1 MARRLPPGR
10 INEDEQVASTDVSRF
25 LVIGFVIAGALGF
38 LIGLGWIVWNLIRPY
53 FVG

>member
-10 INEDEQVASTDVSRF
+10 INEDEQVASTDVSRL
-25 LVIGFVIAGALGF
+25 LVLGLVIAGVLGF
-38 LIGLGWIVWNLIRPY
+38 LIGLGWVVWNLIRPH

>member
-10 INEDEQVASTDVSRF
+10 ITEDEQVASTDVSRL
-25 LVIGFVIAGALGF
+25 LVLGFVIAGVLGF
-38 LIGLGWIVWNLIRPY
+38 LIGLGWVVWNLIRPH

>member
-1 MARRLPPGR
+1 MARPLPPGR
-10 INEDEQVASTDVSRF
+10 INEDEQVASTDVSRL

-38 LIGLGWIVWNLIRPY
+38 LIGLGWVVWNLIRPY